1 MRAVQ
6 ILGALRSAENCWI
19 CQLLG
24 GFLLSCYM
32 DLSKLIHGFD
42 KVVTQIC
49 QSCYM
54 FFLLFAKQNQA
65 DV

>member
-1 MRAVQ
+1 MLHGFVKIDTWISLSSCMGLSKL
-6 ILGALRSAENCWI
+6 ILSR
-19 CQLLG
+19 
-24 GFLLSCYM
+24 YV
-32 DLSKLIHGFD
+32 DLSKLLHGFD